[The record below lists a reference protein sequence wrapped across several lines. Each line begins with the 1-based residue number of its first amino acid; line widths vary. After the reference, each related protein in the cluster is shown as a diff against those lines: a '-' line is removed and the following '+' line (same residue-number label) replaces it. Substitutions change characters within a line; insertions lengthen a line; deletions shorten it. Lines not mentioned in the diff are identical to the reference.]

1 MDLAWGLTVLV
12 LGSIAWLGQMT
23 AWLAPRTAVRLS
35 LMEAEA
41 DVERSY
47 WADIRGEAIWDT
59 LILWTLPLAGLLL
72 VLDEPG
78 WAIFGLVGGGA
89 FLYFAGRGIVTRR
102 TMQAEGLRVGAPQN
116 VRMGYVFLLV
126 WGVVALV
133 TSAVAATALMP

>member
-1 MDLAWGLTVLV
+1 MDLAWGLIVLV
-12 LGSIAWLGQMT
+12 LGSLAWLGQMT

-116 VRMGYVFLLV
+116 VRMGYVFLLA

>member
-1 MDLAWGLTVLV
+1 MDLAWGLIVLV

-41 DVERSY
+41 DVEPTY

-133 TSAVAATALMP
+133 TSVVAATALMP

>member
-12 LGSIAWLGQMT
+12 LGSLAWLGQMT

-126 WGVVALV
+126 WGIVALV
-133 TSAVAATALMP
+133 TSAAAATALMP

>member
-1 MDLAWGLTVLV
+1 MDLAWGLIVLV
-12 LGSIAWLGQMT
+12 LGSLAWLGQMT

-41 DVERSY
+41 DVEPTY

-133 TSAVAATALMP
+133 TSVVAATALMP

>member
-1 MDLAWGLTVLV
+1 MDLAWGLIILV

-35 LMEAEA
+35 LIEAEA
-41 DVERSY
+41 DVEPTY

-78 WAIFGLVGGGA
+78 WAVFGLVGGGA

-133 TSAVAATALMP
+133 TSVVAATALMP

>member
-1 MDLAWGLTVLV
+1 MDLAWGLIVLV

-41 DVERSY
+41 DVEPTY

-78 WAIFGLVGGGA
+78 WAVFGLVGGGA

>member
-12 LGSIAWLGQMT
+12 LGSLAWLGQMT

-133 TSAVAATALMP
+133 TSVVAATALMP